1 MKQTHIIVG
10 TAGHVDHGK
19 TRLTMALTG
28 IDTDRL
34 PEEKRRGLTI
44 VPGFTYVDLQSGR
57 RLGLIDVP
65 GHEQFIKNMLSGVA
79 GIDMALLVVA
89 ADEGIMPQTI
99 EHLNILSLLGIT
111 KGVVAITKSD
121 LVEEEWLELIVED
134 VSKLLAE
141 SGLRGAPII
150 AVSAQTGFQVEEL
163 KGLLDQQAAEVQERS
178 SLGLCRIPVDRVFNK
193 SGFGIVITGT
203 LWSGSI
209 RRGQLLELLPGKMEY
224 SVRGI
229 QVHGQQVDE
238 ALAGQRTALNLKGA
252 KTEKIKPGCWLATPK
267 LLQETNR
274 VDVKLTLLKD
284 AKSIPRYM
292 KVRVFHGMSEVLG
305 RVRLLDREVL
315 EAGENCLCQLELYNS
330 LTPIRGDRMILRS
343 SSSLE
348 TIAGAVVL
356 DVHPPK
362 YKSSNPQTMKTLQT
376 KAQWDSKQNFLLGLE
391 NAGTLLSIKEMAEI
405 VQLSLEETKQ
415 KVETLL
421 QAKQLKAVEVAGA
434 VQYYSVASDAKWQ
447 NDIMFTL
454 QNYHQSHP
462 LQKGMPCPELR
473 QGRLKKLALKQLNAL
488 LGTYAQARLLKIL
501 PEGLIAKQDFAI
513 SLTPTQHLEL
523 TAIVSAYE
531 KNPFAPPDWEE
542 LLGSLNISLTKSQEY
557 LGWLFDNKKLET
569 IGKVLFAYET
579 FRRAEQILRNKYPR
593 EFTIAQARDLWGT
606 SRKYAQV
613 LLDAMDEAGLTKRN
627 KESRIFIAREVLL

>member
-238 ALAGQRTALNLKGA
+238 
-252 KTEKIKPGCWLATPK
+252 
-267 LLQETNR
+267 
-274 VDVKLTLLKD
+274 
-284 AKSIPRYM
+284 
-292 KVRVFHGMSEVLG
+292 
-305 RVRLLDREVL
+305 
-315 EAGENCLCQLELYNS
+315 
-330 LTPIRGDRMILRS
+330 
-343 SSSLE
+343 
-348 TIAGAVVL
+348 
-356 DVHPPK
+356 
-362 YKSSNPQTMKTLQT
+362 
-376 KAQWDSKQNFLLGLE
+376 
-391 NAGTLLSIKEMAEI
+391 
-405 VQLSLEETKQ
+405 
-415 KVETLL
+415 
-421 QAKQLKAVEVAGA
+421 
-434 VQYYSVASDAKWQ
+434 
-447 NDIMFTL
+447 
-454 QNYHQSHP
+454 
-462 LQKGMPCPELR
+462 
-473 QGRLKKLALKQLNAL
+473 
-488 LGTYAQARLLKIL
+488 
-501 PEGLIAKQDFAI
+501 
-513 SLTPTQHLEL
+513 
-523 TAIVSAYE
+523 
-531 KNPFAPPDWEE
+531 
-542 LLGSLNISLTKSQEY
+542 
-557 LGWLFDNKKLET
+557 
-569 IGKVLFAYET
+569 
-579 FRRAEQILRNKYPR
+579 
-593 EFTIAQARDLWGT
+593 
-606 SRKYAQV
+606 
-613 LLDAMDEAGLTKRN
+613 
-627 KESRIFIAREVLL
+627 